1 MKLSDLSIKNP
12 VFAVML
18 SAAMIVFGY
27 LGYRELGISQFP
39 EIDFPVVNVTTY
51 REASD
56 PETMDFDVTDIIED
70 AVAGVEGIDYIQSQS
85 IEGVSVVTIFFRLSR
100 DVDVAMQDVQNAV
113 GAAAHR
119 LPNDIDP
126 PIVSKVNFN
135 KFPVI
140 WLSVHGRRPLRE
152 ISDFVDK
159 HLKQHIET
167 IPGCGG
173 VMFGGLRK
181 RSMRVWLDGARLQ
194 AYNLDAIDV
203 MQALRAEHVEKPA
216 GYLQSNRTE
225 MNVRVMGEGRTA
237 EDFRQMLVANRE
249 GQLVRLGD
257 IAIIEDGLDDRRG
270 FARFNREPNVGVGV
284 MRATGANVVEVC
296 NEVKRRLP
304 ALQKMLP
311 ADMEIGVS
319 TDFSLFIMEDIA
331 EVKRALLYGV
341 ILTALVTF
349 FFLGSLGSTLNVCI
363 SIPTSLIGAFLAVKM
378 FGFTLNFMTLLALS
392 LSVGVVVDDAMVVL
406 ENIYRRCEH
415 GEKRRE
421 AAERGAREI
430 AFAATA
436 ATFSIAAIF
445 IPVGFMQGS
454 IGLFFYQF
462 GITVT
467 VAVLLSLVVSLT
479 ITPML
484 SAYFLQVRRLGRPMP
499 GAYGGLLGP
508 LWTPIIRAHWFLD
521 RWIIEPV
528 IIGPMDRMM
537 DGLARWYGHALH
549 VVLRHQWWAI
559 PASVL
564 LAGTALIFW
573 LGLDVP
579 VPSWIGN
586 VAGISRIHV
595 KPIGQ
600 ELVPSEDQNRFVVNV
615 ICPVGSSIDYVD
627 EMLQR
632 GEEIIVGLKDPVTKE
647 HVAASVFAAVSIRPG
662 ALISEGINFVRL
674 VPAEERSWTQ
684 FEIMN
689 EIRAA
694 FAGTSFTPLI
704 GVEADELVTRDRV
717 GREVRRSV
725 PATAQVRI
733 DDKPAALGD
742 LRPGMRIRVLPTK
755 PEHGPVFL
763 VEGKFSQS
771 DAIPG
776 VRVVVLDLSTQGFTA
791 TRGYP
796 INFAIQGPDWAT
808 VTQLSERI
816 RERMI
821 ESGAVGDV
829 NSDYRPGMPEVRI
842 VPDKLKAAQLG
853 VPVQRIAFTLNV
865 AFGGM
870 RNGHFTDNDK
880 RYDVRLRYLEPQRDA
895 TEDIPDVYVKTE
907 NGKLVPLRDVTR
919 VETVSTLPVI
929 TRYNHLRKVEITAN
943 MAPGVSQG
951 EAISRSYAIAE
962 QVRDEMGLP
971 PSYRIVPLGN
981 AQAMKQTID
990 SLWWALALGFVVAYM
1005 ILGVQFNSFVHPF
1018 TVLMAV
1024 PFGVT
1029 GALATLYFCGDTLN
1043 LMSMI
1048 GMVLLAGL
1056 VKKNSIILVDYTN
1069 QLRARGMGLEEA
1081 VLTACPI
1088 RLRPIIMTSLATVAA
1103 AAPLALGYGPGAET
1117 RAPLARSIIGGICLS
1132 TLVTLVIVPA
1142 LYVLLDRLGRRL
1154 RDLTRR
1160 EQALSDTAS
1169 ANGVL
1174 THAPHT
1180 LEPIGVNGA
1189 GKAPVATFT
1198 QTTD

>member
-1 MKLSDLSIKNP
+1 
-12 VFAVML
+12 
-18 SAAMIVFGY
+18 
-27 LGYRELGISQFP
+27 
-39 EIDFPVVNVTTY
+39 
-51 REASD
+51 
-56 PETMDFDVTDIIED
+56 
-70 AVAGVEGIDYIQSQS
+70 
-85 IEGVSVVTIFFRLSR
+85 
-100 DVDVAMQDVQNAV
+100 
-113 GAAAHR
+113 
-119 LPNDIDP
+119 
-126 PIVSKVNFN
+126 
-135 KFPVI
+135 
-140 WLSVHGRRPLRE
+140 
-152 ISDFVDK
+152 
-159 HLKQHIET
+159 
-167 IPGCGG
+167 
-173 VMFGGLRK
+173 
-181 RSMRVWLDGARLQ
+181 
-194 AYNLDAIDV
+194 
-203 MQALRAEHVEKPA
+203 
-216 GYLQSNRTE
+216 
-225 MNVRVMGEGRTA
+225 
-237 EDFRQMLVANRE
+237 
-249 GQLVRLGD
+249 
-257 IAIIEDGLDDRRG
+257 
-270 FARFNREPNVGVGV
+270 
-284 MRATGANVVEVC
+284 
-296 NEVKRRLP
+296 
-304 ALQKMLP
+304 
-311 ADMEIGVS
+311 
-319 TDFSLFIMEDIA
+319 
-331 EVKRALLYGV
+331 
-341 ILTALVTF
+341 
-349 FFLGSLGSTLNVCI
+349 
-363 SIPTSLIGAFLAVKM
+363 
-378 FGFTLNFMTLLALS
+378 
-392 LSVGVVVDDAMVVL
+392 
-406 ENIYRRCEH
+406 
-415 GEKRRE
+415 
-421 AAERGAREI
+421 
-430 AFAATA
+430 
-436 ATFSIAAIF
+436 
-445 IPVGFMQGS
+445 
-454 IGLFFYQF
+454 
-462 GITVT
+462 
-467 VAVLLSLVVSLT
+467 
-479 ITPML
+479 
-484 SAYFLQVRRLGRPMP
+484 
-499 GAYGGLLGP
+499 
-508 LWTPIIRAHWFLD
+508 
-521 RWIIEPV
+521 
-528 IIGPMDRMM
+528 
-537 DGLARWYGHALH
+537 
-549 VVLRHQWWAI
+549 
-559 PASVL
+559 
-564 LAGTALIFW
+564 
-573 LGLDVP
+573 
-579 VPSWIGN
+579 
-586 VAGISRIHV
+586 
-595 KPIGQ
+595 
-600 ELVPSEDQNRFVVNV
+600 
-615 ICPVGSSIDYVD
+615 
-627 EMLQR
+627 
-632 GEEIIVGLKDPVTKE
+632 
-647 HVAASVFAAVSIRPG
+647 
-662 ALISEGINFVRL
+662 LISEGINFVRL